1 MSEKP
6 VSLSD
11 VATLAGV
18 SVSTASK
25 VLNGG
30 GRVSPD
36 TRRRIEEVA
45 AKLDFR
51 PNALARFFA
60 TGKSQTIGV
69 LTSEAPS
76 MFAMPVLLGAQSAL
90 GRSEMATL
98 VYSVHYDLRAL
109 SDVVRKLR
117 ARQVDGVVVI
127 GDGLERPLHSISHS
141 LSVPVVYA
149 LGVSEE
155 PHDVSVTPDGRM
167 VGHLAAEHLLDIG
180 RRKIVH
186 ITGPTT
192 DLAVRDRVQ
201 GLTETLNEAD
211 IRLAGDSVMYGD
223 WSRGWGMRAAAQL
236 LERRLDFD
244 AVFCGNDQI
253 ATGVHMALRM
263 AGVRIPD
270 DVALVGVDNV
280 SSLLRQPDGLITTV
294 DTNLAALGEAAAG
307 YLLSASTEAVEPGVH
322 YQSCSLVL
330 GESTTGT
337 RPASG
342 ADEEL
347 YLEI

>member
-30 GRVSPD
+30 GRVSPE
-36 TRRRIEEVA
+36 TRKRIEDVA
-45 AKLDFR
+45 ARLDFR

-90 GRSEMATL
+90 GRREMATL
-98 VYSVHYDLRAL
+98 LYSVQYDLRAL
-109 SDVVRKLR
+109 GDVVRKLR

-149 LGVSEE
+149 LGVSES
-155 PHDVSVTPDGRM
+155 PDDLSVTPDGRM
-167 VGHLAAEHLLDIG
+167 VGHLAAQHLLDIG
-180 RRKIVH
+180 RRRIVH
-186 ITGPTT
+186 VTGPTT
-192 DLAVRDRVQ
+192 DLAAVDRVR
-201 GLTETLNEAD
+201 GLNETLGKAGVG
-211 IRLAGDSVMYGD
+211 LAGAGVMYGD
-223 WSRGWGMRAAAQL
+223 WSRGWGVRAASRL
-236 LERRLDFD
+236 LEGDRDFD
-244 AVFCGNDQI
+244 AIFCGNDQI
-253 ATGVHMALRM
+253 ATGVHMTLRM

-270 DVALVGVDNV
+270 DVAIVGVDNV

-294 DTNLAALGEAAAG
+294 DTNLAAVGEAAAG
-307 YLLSASTEAVEPGVH
+307 YLLGAPEAAQPGVH
-322 YQSCSLVL
+322 YEPCALVP
-330 GESTTGT
+330 GESTMGT
-337 RPASG
+337 RPGAA

>member
-11 VATLAGV
+11 VASLAGV

-30 GRVSPD
+30 GRVSAE

-45 AKLDFR
+45 ARLDFR

-69 LTSEAPS
+69 LTSKAPS
-76 MFAMPVLLGAQSAL
+76 MFALPVLLGAQSAL

-98 VYSVHYDLRAL
+98 LYSVPYDLQSLGDA
-109 SDVVRKLR
+109 VRKLR
-117 ARQVDGVVVI
+117 ARQVDGVIVI
-127 GDGLERPLHSISHS
+127 GDSLEWPLHSITHS

-149 LGVSEE
+149 LGVSED
-155 PHDVSVTPDGRM
+155 PQDVSVTPDGRM
-167 VGHLAAEHLLDIG
+167 VGRLAVQHLLDLG

-186 ITGPTT
+186 IAGPTR
-192 DLAVRDRVQ
+192 DLATNERAEGMTR
-201 GLTETLNEAD
+201 TLAQAGE
-211 IRLAGDSVMYGD
+211 RLAADVMYGD
-223 WSRGWGMRAAAQL
+223 WTRGWGIRAASRL
-236 LERRLDFD
+236 LEQGTAFD

-253 ATGVHMALRM
+253 ATGVHMTLRA
-263 AGVRIPD
+263 AGLRIPE
-270 DVALVGVDNV
+270 DVAIVGVDNL
-280 SSLLRQPDGLITTV
+280 SSLLLQPDGFITTV
-294 DTNLAALGEAAAG
+294 DTRMAALGEAAARC
-307 YLLSASTEAVEPGVH
+307 LLEAGTGTVEPGVH
-322 YQSCSLVL
+322 YQPCALVV
-330 GESTTGT
+330 GESTTGA
-337 RPASG
+337 RPGSAT
-342 ADEEL
+342 DEER

>member
-30 GRVSPD
+30 GRVSPE
-36 TRRRIEEVA
+36 TRRRIEAVA
-45 AKLDFR
+45 ARLDFR

-69 LTSEAPS
+69 LTSKTPS
-76 MFAMPVLLGAQSAL
+76 MFALPVLLGAQSAL

-98 VYSVHYDLRAL
+98 LYSIQYDLRAL

-117 ARQVDGVVVI
+117 ARQVDGVIVI
-127 GDGLERPLHSISHS
+127 GDSLEWPLHSVTHS

-149 LGVSEE
+149 LGVSED
-155 PHDVSVTPDGRM
+155 PQDVSVTPDGRM
-167 VGHLAAEHLLDIG
+167 VGHLAVNHLLDIG
-180 RRKIVH
+180 RRKILH
-186 ITGPTT
+186 ITGPSS
-192 DLAVRDRVQ
+192 DLATKDRVQ
-201 GLTETLNEAD
+201 GMMETLAD
-211 IRLAGDSVMYGD
+211 AGVELGAAVMYGD
-223 WSRGWGMRAAAQL
+223 WTRGWGVRATSRL
-236 LERRLDFD
+236 LKQGVDFD
-244 AVFCGNDQI
+244 AIFCGNDQI
-253 ATGVHMALRM
+253 ATGVHMTLRT
-263 AGVRIPD
+263 AGVRIPE
-270 DVALVGVDNV
+270 DVAIVGVDNL

-294 DTNLAALGEAAAG
+294 DTNMAGLGEVAAKCLLDAG
-307 YLLSASTEAVEPGVH
+307 SGMVKPGVQ
-322 YQSCSLVL
+322 YQACSLVL
-330 GESTTGT
+330 GESTTGI
-337 RPASG
+337 RPDSAT
-342 ADEEL
+342 DEER